1 MQPRYFEDFS
11 VGEEFR
17 TRFRTITETDL
28 VAFAGLTGDYTY
40 LHSDAEAAKATP
52 FGQRIAHGAMIYS
65 YSIGLMTQL
74 NLLEG
79 TVIAFYGL
87 DRLRAIKPTFIGDT
101 IHVQK
106 RVAALRLKDPSR
118 GLIEFETSVVNQHG
132 QAVMVYTGKVLVQT
146 RNLQP
151 IVP

>member
-1 MQPRYFEDFS
+1 MNPRFFEDFQ

-17 TRFRTITETDL
+17 TRSRTITEADI
-28 VAFAGLTGDYTY
+28 VAFAGLTGDYTF
-40 LHSDAEAAKATP
+40 LHVDAEAAKTTP

-74 NLLEG
+74 NLMEG

-101 IHVQK
+101 IHVVK
-106 RVAALRLKDPSR
+106 RVTDLRLKDPGR
-118 GLIEFETSVVNQHG
+118 GLVGFDTTILNQHG
-132 QAVMVYTGKVLVQT
+132 QAVMVYTDKVLVRARGSQ
-146 RNLQP
+146 Q
-151 IVP
+151 